1 MAPLV
6 DLRRY
11 SLPIVPIRLA
21 LGFVFLGAARLT
33 GLDATP
39 AAWVF
44 GLGAAVFA
52 VAMLTSRRRRMFWVR
67 VAEAKPV
74 DADAPV
80 AGWAWTIAR
89 SMFPST
95 LAVSALAALALP
107 LDNALAALL
116 AGVLAGMGVMGGVF
130 AAELLMW
137 ERPRNLRLLATT
149 GLGSELYVCAA
160 EGATGAAPPA
170 RVT

>member
-21 LGFVFLGAARLT
+21 LGFVFLGAARLA
-33 GLDATP
+33 GLEPTP
-39 AAWVF
+39 SVWLF

-67 VAEAKPV
+67 VAEATPI
-74 DADAPV
+74 DSAAPV
-80 AGWAWTIAR
+80 AGWAWTISR

-107 LDNALAALL
+107 LNTALTALL
-116 AGVLAGMGVMGGVF
+116 AGVLAGMGVMGGFF
-130 AAELLMW
+130 AAELLIW
-137 ERPRNLRLLATT
+137 ERPRNVRLLATT
-149 GLGSELYVCAA
+149 GLRSELYVCAA
-160 EGATGAAPPA
+160 EGATGAAPST
-170 RVT
+170 RVS